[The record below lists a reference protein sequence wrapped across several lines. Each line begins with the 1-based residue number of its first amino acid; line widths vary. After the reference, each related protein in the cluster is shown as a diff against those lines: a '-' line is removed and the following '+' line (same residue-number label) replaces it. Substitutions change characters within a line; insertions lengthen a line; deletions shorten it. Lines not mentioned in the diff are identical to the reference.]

1 MMMQGDANEIRK
13 GLRDV
18 IDFEIGLDVVAMGM
32 IREIDVTDDGV
43 AITMILTSPM
53 CPMASFMMNQVKERA
68 SEITDKP
75 VNVVMGK
82 ELWKPDL
89 MEQEARDALGI

>member
-1 MMMQGDANEIRK
+1 MQGDANEIRK

-53 CPMASFMMNQVKERA
+53 CPMASFIMNQVKERA

>member
-1 MMMQGDANEIRK
+1 MQGDANKIRK

-32 IREIDVTDDGV
+32 IREIDVSDDGV

-68 SEITDKP
+68 SEITGKP

>member
-1 MMMQGDANEIRK
+1 MQGDANEIRA

-32 IREIDVTDDGV
+32 IREIEMGEDAVT
-43 AITMILTSPM
+43 ITMILTSPM

-75 VNVVMGK
+75 VTVVMGK

>member
-1 MMMQGDANEIRK
+1 MQGDANEIRK

-68 SEITDKP
+68 AEIADKP

>member
-1 MMMQGDANEIRK
+1 MQGDANEIRK

-32 IREIDVTDDGV
+32 IREIDVLDDGV

-82 ELWKPDL
+82 QLWKPDL

>member
-1 MMMQGDANEIRK
+1 MQGDANEIRK

-32 IREIDVTDDGV
+32 IREIDVADDGV

-82 ELWKPDL
+82 QLWKPDL

>member
-1 MMMQGDANEIRK
+1 MQGDANEIRK

>member
-1 MMMQGDANEIRK
+1 MQGDANEIRA

-32 IREIDVTDDGV
+32 IREIEMGEESVT
-43 AITMILTSPM
+43 ITMILTSPM

-75 VNVVMGK
+75 VTVVMGK

>member
-1 MMMQGDANEIRK
+1 MQGDANEIRK

-68 SEITDKP
+68 AEITDKP

>member
-1 MMMQGDANEIRK
+1 MMQGDANEIRK

-53 CPMASFMMNQVKERA
+53 CPMASFIMNQVKERA